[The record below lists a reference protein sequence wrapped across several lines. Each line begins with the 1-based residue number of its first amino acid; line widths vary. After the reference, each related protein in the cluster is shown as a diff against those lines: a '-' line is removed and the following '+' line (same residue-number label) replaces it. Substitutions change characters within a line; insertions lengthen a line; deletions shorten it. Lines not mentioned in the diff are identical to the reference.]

1 MKYRGC
7 SENIKWIKDESKNEP
22 KHYASIDY
30 RGKIIFFYF
39 LLIDK
44 IIYDRNTL

>member
-7 SENIKWIKDESKNEP
+7 SENIKWIKDERKIEP

-30 RGKIIFFYF
+30 RGIFFLYF